1 MITSA
6 RAGQFTTSR
15 RGFIGGAAAAALALT
30 TSPAGALGLSNSS
43 PAGTRPGSGLATGWM
58 RVLYDVVMAEGM
70 TPPAA
75 ARFYH
80 YSTVAMYEAAG
91 PSVGTYRSLGG
102 QLTGLGTLPRPRG
115 PIDPTISVSEAV
127 ALVAKGL
134 LPATSTAS
142 VSRIDQHAAAV
153 KASVDARNS
162 RTADTSRAFGVA
174 VATSLLEWIATDGY
188 REAAQLAY
196 VPPTGPPLWRS
207 TPPNFGTA
215 IDPYW
220 SLVRPAI
227 LSSSDE
233 VEPAPPVP
241 FSAEVGSLFWE
252 EAMTTYRQSAANTPD
267 QIAIAR
273 FWTDNPR
280 LSGLPSGHW
289 FLVVADLADN
299 DLALSLEATLEGFV
313 RLGVTLHDA
322 FLNCWTWKYRYNLI
336 RPVSYVRD
344 YIDPAWNTLVN
355 TPQFPE
361 YTSGHSVA
369 SGAAEVVL
377 TSLFGAFSFTDN
389 TGAPRNIAPRTFTSF
404 GDAAREAATSRL
416 YGGIHYPMGIENGVV
431 QGRSIGRLVDRR
443 LQTRKNPVR

>member
-1 MITSA
+1 MKHTHETH
-6 RAGQFTTSR
+6 FTTSR
-15 RGFIGGAAAAALALT
+15 RGFIGGAAATVFALSAA
-30 TSPAGALGLSNSS
+30 PAGALGLSTASV
-43 PAGTRPGSGLATGWM
+43 AGSRSGSGVATGWM
-58 RVLYDVVMAEGM
+58 RVLYDVVMAEGL
-70 TPPAA
+70 TPPGA

-80 YSTVAMYEAAG
+80 YTTVAMYEAAA
-91 PSVGTYRSLGG
+91 PAVGTYRSLGG
-102 QLTGLGTLPRPRG
+102 QLTGLGTLPRPHG
-115 PIDPTISVSEAV
+115 PIDPTIAVSDAV

-142 VSRIDQHAAAV
+142 LSRIEQHATAV
-153 KASVDARNS
+153 KTSRAARNS
-162 RTADTSRAFGVA
+162 RTADTSRAFGTA
-174 VATSLLEWIATDGY
+174 VANSLLAWIATDGY
-188 REAAQLAY
+188 REAAELAY
-196 VPPTGPPLWRS
+196 VPPTGPALWRS

-241 FSAEVGSLFWE
+241 FSAEVGSPFWE
-252 EAMTTYRQSAANTPD
+252 EAMATYRQSSVNTPD

-289 FLVVADLADN
+289 FLVVADLADG
-299 DLALSLEATLEGFV
+299 DLTLSLDETLEGFV
-313 RLGVTLHDA
+313 RLGVALHDS

-344 YIDPAWNTLVN
+344 HIDPAWNTLVN

-369 SGAAEVVL
+369 SGAAEIVL
-377 TSLFGAFSFTDN
+377 TSLFGSFAFTDN
-389 TGAPRNIAPRTFTSF
+389 TGAPRNLAPRTFTSF
-404 GDAAREAATSRL
+404 GDAAREAANSRL
-416 YGGIHYPMGIENGVV
+416 YGGIHYPMGIENGVM
-431 QGRSIGRLVDRR
+431 QGRTIGHLVDHR